1 VIDFAGESVIE
12 QSEHR
17 FGLGSRNRLVQ
28 ASDPGLDGVWA
39 ALETFYFAFNNRDA
53 KILASIW
60 SAHPLAQLNNPLGGM
75 LRGGHA
81 IADLYGRIFAGTAQ
95 VQVEFSDIVIY
106 GGQMHALFAG
116 RETGTYETSDTE
128 RIPLLIRTSR
138 YFRYDPEKSRW
149 NMFHHHGSIDDPQ
162 ALGAYQRA
170 ILARG

>member
-1 VIDFAGESVIE
+1 MIE
-12 QSEHR
+12 QSDYR
-17 FGLGSRNRLVQ
+17 FGLESRNRLVQ
-28 ASDPGLDGVWA
+28 TSDPSLDGVWA

-53 KILASIW
+53 EVLASIW
-60 SAHPLAQLNNPLGGM
+60 SDHPLAQVNNPLGGI

-81 IADLYGRIFAGTAQ
+81 IAELYGRIFGGTAQ
-95 VQVEFSDIVIY
+95 VQVKFSNIVIY

-116 RETGTYETSDTE
+116 RETGTYKTFDTE
-128 RIPLLIRTSR
+128 RIPLSIRTSR
-138 YFRYDPEKSRW
+138 YFRYDSEKSRW